1 MTITLTQVETLLLK
15 RAAGRM
21 QEAGM
26 NYTLIPNNPDL
37 VDPIV
42 FALLCMDIVP
52 ASPIAL
58 TDSDVSGVAD
68 TDISKLLDLAEM
80 RLLENIVGNLALV
93 DITVGPRKEALNQL
107 VDQTEKA
114 IARLSSRIAT
124 MYGFGV
130 GALDSGVV
138 SLDFMSKGD
147 DVLPGEELI

>member
-21 QEAGM
+21 QDAGM
-26 NYTLIPNNPDL
+26 DFSTVPNNVDL

-42 FALLCMDIVP
+42 FALLCIDIIP
-52 ASPIAL
+52 ADPTTL

-68 TDISKLLDLAEM
+68 TDLSKLLDLAEM

-107 VDQTEKA
+107 VDQAEKA
-114 IARLSSRIAT
+114 IARLSNRIAS

-130 GALDSGVV
+130 GSLNAGTV
-138 SLDFMSKGD
+138 SLDFVSKGD

>member
-1 MTITLTQVETLLLK
+1 VETLLLK

-26 NYTLIPNNPDL
+26 DYSTIPNNTDL

-42 FALLCMDIVP
+42 FALLCMDITP
-52 ASPIAL
+52 ADPTSL
-58 TDSDVSGVAD
+58 SDSDLSGVAN
-68 TDISKLLDLAEM
+68 TDLSKLLDLAEM

-107 VDQTEKA
+107 VDQAEKA
-114 IARLSSRIAT
+114 IARLSSRIEK
-124 MYGFGV
+124 MYGFGI
-130 GALDSGVV
+130 GSLEAGTI
-138 SLDFMSKGD
+138 SLDFAAKGD

>member
-15 RAAGRM
+15 RAHGRM
-21 QEAGM
+21 TDAGM
-26 NYTLIPNNPDL
+26 NGTLVPNNPDL

-42 FALLCMDIVP
+42 FALLCIDIVP
-52 ASPIAL
+52 ANPTAL
-58 TDSDVSGVAD
+58 TDTDVSGVAD
-68 TDISKLLDLAEM
+68 TDLSKLLDLAEM

-107 VDQTEKA
+107 VDQAEKA
-114 IARLSSRIAT
+114 IARLSSRIAS

-130 GALDSGVV
+130 GSLDSGVI
-138 SLDFMSKGD
+138 SLDFMTKGD